1 MCTCKQDDYFIIIFV
16 KVNYLR
22 KYRNRFV
29 TKIELVSALDDSSF
43 LISPPEG
50 KTDDL
55 EFEYNGLYFTLSSA
69 DLSQKSKL
77 TSAGTIWNVSLE
89 FSFPNFPGAD
99 ELMMRFSKLAEIKIT
114 YNTKAV
120 IRLNKNDISL
130 NAPIDA
136 EFQSDAKTV
145 DFSAELSQIFPMKL
159 DEQ

>member
-1 MCTCKQDDYFIIIFV
+1 M

-43 LISPPEG
+43 LISPADG
-50 KTDDL
+50 KPDTL
-55 EFEYNGLYFTLSSA
+55 EFEYNGVYFTLSSA
-69 DLSQKSKL
+69 YLSQKSKL
-77 TSAGTIWNVSLE
+77 TSSGTVYTPALE

-99 ELMMRFSKLAEIKIT
+99 QFMMRFAKLAEIKIT

-120 IRLNKNDISL
+120 IRINKNDIAL
-130 NAPIDA
+130 NAPMDV
-136 EFQSDAKTV
+136 EFQNDSKTIN
-145 DFSAELSQIFPMKL
+145 FSTQISQIYPLKF

>member
-1 MCTCKQDDYFIIIFV
+1 M

-55 EFEYNGLYFTLSSA
+55 EFEYNGLYFTLNSA
-69 DLSQKSKL
+69 DLSQKSKP
-77 TSAGTIWNVSLE
+77 TNAGTIWTISLE
-89 FSFPNFPGAD
+89 FSFPNFPEAD
-99 ELMMRFSKLAEIKIT
+99 ELMARFSKLAEIKVS
-114 YNTKAV
+114 YNTNAV

-136 EFQSDAKTV
+136 QFQSDAKTV
-145 DFSAELSQIFPMKL
+145 EFSAELSQIFPLKI